1 MSRCVPRASGP
12 GAEGGGVLRKP
23 WLELAGA
30 TDVTYSVFPR
40 FSVVNMSGKRLI
52 TFFSKLLLFTLAVA
66 TAALNAA

>member
-1 MSRCVPRASGP
+1 MSRC
-12 GAEGGGVLRKP
+12 GAEGGGV
-23 WLELAGA
+23 LELAGA